1 MRKSH
6 LLGLAFATFILTI
19 TPLAMAQPLGSNP
32 SAAPSDIRNPSSI
45 NPAAGASDIRNPSA
59 INPSAA
65 QSQSLQPSAV
75 SPGRTNVLPRVGS
88 QATTPSLRRARAARR
103 SRSGRAAKADNVT
116 RPFEALETSRRAGI
130 ELDKRLAQDEA
141 KQLQF
146 EREQNKKQATANAE
160 AKGGAARAT
169 RPKPGSE
176 PKTNSNTQGPQRGKR

>member
-6 LLGLAFATFILTI
+6 LLGFAFATFILT
-19 TPLAMAQPLGSNP
+19 ASSHAVAQPLGANP
-32 SAAPSDIRNPSSI
+32 SAAPSDIRNPSST
-45 NPAAGASDIRNPSA
+45 NPAAAASDIRNPSA

-75 SPGRTNVLPRVGS
+75 SPGRTNVLPREGS

-103 SRSGRAAKADNVT
+103 SRSGRAAQTDNLT
-116 RPFEALETSRRAGI
+116 RPFEALETARRERI
-130 ELDKRLAQDEA
+130 QLEKRLAQDKA

-160 AKGGAARAT
+160 AKRGAARAT
-169 RPKPGSE
+169 PPKPGSE